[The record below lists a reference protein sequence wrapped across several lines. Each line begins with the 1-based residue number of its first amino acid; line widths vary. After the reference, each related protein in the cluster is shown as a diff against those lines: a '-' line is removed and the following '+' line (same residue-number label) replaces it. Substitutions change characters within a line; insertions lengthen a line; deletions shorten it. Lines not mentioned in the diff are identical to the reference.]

1 MVTLIVFWAKR
12 QIFVKC
18 AYCMEVRSGLYAST
32 NYTFL
37 WYNCF
42 GKLRLFLVFA
52 FSQVQWKRFLTYFKT
67 IGIKYC
73 ILVVALYLASE
84 GLSLMG
90 NIWLSVWTED
100 PSLKFSNN
108 TTQGH
113 QELRHRQ
120 MYYLGGYL
128 GFGIGQGTSFL
139 LEIGSFLKQSDPS
152 VTIWLSFY
160 KEKMYSG
167 IFF

>member
-1 MVTLIVFWAKR
+1 MFSEPSVTLSSNVLIARKFDL
-12 QIFVKC
+12 
-18 AYCMEVRSGLYAST
+18 AYTPQPTTRFSDKV
-32 NYTFL
+32 
-37 WYNCF
+37 
-42 GKLRLFLVFA
+42 RLFLVFA

-113 QELRHRQ
+113 EELRHRQ
-120 MYYLGGYL
+120 IHYLGGYL

-139 LEIGSFLKQSDPS
+139 LEIGSFLKQSGPYQL
-152 VTIWLSFY
+152 T
-160 KEKMYSG
+160 
-167 IFF
+167 FFLQRKIV